1 MNSAIFI
8 NKFKVLIFIA
18 IASIIFLGSNL
29 YAECSDLD
37 SLECS
42 QWVEYCEWNEE
53 TGQCQEIGGGNG
65 NIEFGPYQ
73 YSFLTESDGIRVST
87 NYNGA
92 LLYYPINGIT
102 PFASMVIIDAFDD
115 EYGLQ
120 NWAEYYASHGFI
132 AMTIGNFYNDYWDY
146 EDRGIGLL
154 DAVITIKHENE
165 RIDSPLFGM
174 IDTTSFAV
182 SGYSTGGGGAHA
194 AATMDSTLNAVILH
208 NPAVAFLDSL
218 NCNSDTEYY
227 CLVPEHL
234 NHSVPVLVFAGEYEL
249 DELVTES
256 DSIYANIWAFPQYDY
271 VPETTDKVYFESISE
286 GHGSSVSPVGEV
298 ATYAISWL
306 NYYLLNDSTYCD
318 LLIQE
323 PESTSQFFTTI
334 ECTTSISYDIN
345 DDGFVNAADL
355 VMLVTNVMNGL
366 LDASDFNYDQNINIY
381 DVLLLSDYIGS
392 I

>member
-1 MNSAIFI
+1 MKTNLM
-8 NKFKVLIFIA
+8 FKVVTMLFIFCN
-18 IASIIFLGSNL
+18 NL
-29 YAECSDLD
+29 YADCTDLD
-37 SLECS
+37 SLQCLDYS
-42 QWVEYCEWNEE
+42 EYCVWNEE
-53 TGQCQEIGGGNG
+53 QNQCQEIGGGNG

-92 LLYYPINGIT
+92 LLYYPIDGIP
-102 PFASMVIIDAFDD
+102 PFASMVIIDAFGD

-132 AMTIGNFYNDYWDY
+132 AMTIGNFDDDYWDY

-234 NHSVPVLVFAGEYEL
+234 NHSVPVLVFAGEHEL

-256 DSIYANIWAFPQYDY
+256 DSIYANIWAFPQYDF
-271 VPETTDKVYFESISE
+271 VPETTDKVYFESIGE
-286 GHGSSVSPVGEV
+286 GHGSSASPEGEL
-298 ATYAISWL
+298 AAYAISWL
-306 NYYLLNDSTYCD
+306 NYYLLNDSNYCD
-318 LLIQE
+318 ILLQE
-323 PESTSQFFTTI
+323 PQSTSQFLTTI
-334 ECTTSISYDIN
+334 ESVSYTHLTLPTTPY
-345 DDGFVNAADL
+345 V
-355 VMLVTNVMNGL
+355 
-366 LDASDFNYDQNINIY
+366 
-381 DVLLLSDYIGS
+381 
-392 I
+392 

>member
-1 MNSAIFI
+1 MMNSSTSLRFI
-8 NKFKVLIFIA
+8 KGIVF
-18 IASIIFLGSNL
+18 IIFFLFISTDL
-29 YAECSDLD
+29 HAECSDLD
-37 SLECS
+37 STECL
-42 QWVEYCEWNEE
+42 QWEEYCEWNEE
-53 TGQCQEIGGGNG
+53 QNQCQEIGGGNG

-208 NPAVAFLDSL
+208 NPAVAFLDSV
-218 NCNSDTEYY
+218 NCDSATEYY

-234 NHSVPVLVFAGEYEL
+234 NHSVPVLVFAGENEL
-249 DELVTES
+249 DELITED

-323 PESTSQFFTTI
+323 PESTSQFLTTI

-381 DVLLLSDYIGS
+381 DVLLLSDYIEN

>member
-1 MNSAIFI
+1 MKTNLM
-8 NKFKVLIFIA
+8 FKVVTMLFIFCN
-18 IASIIFLGSNL
+18 NL
-29 YAECSDLD
+29 YADCTDLD
-37 SLECS
+37 SLQCLDYS
-42 QWVEYCEWNEE
+42 EYCVWNEE
-53 TGQCQEIGGGNG
+53 QNQCQEIGGGNG

-92 LLYYPINGIT
+92 LLYYPIDGIP
-102 PFASMVIIDAFDD
+102 PFASMVIIDAFGD

-132 AMTIGNFYNDYWDY
+132 AMTIGNFDDDYWDY

-234 NHSVPVLVFAGEYEL
+234 NHSVPVLVFAGENEL

-256 DSIYANIWAFPQYDY
+256 DSIYANIWAFPQYDF
-271 VPETTDKVYFESISE
+271 VPEITDKVYFESIGE
-286 GHGSSVSPVGEV
+286 GHGSSASPEGEL
-298 ATYAISWL
+298 AAYAISWL
-306 NYYLLNDSTYCD
+306 NYYLLNDSNYCD
-318 LLIQE
+318 ILLQE
-323 PESTSQFFTTI
+323 PQSTSQFLTTI

-345 DDGFVNAADL
+345 DDGSIDNADL
-355 VMLVTNVMNGL
+355 IMLVTIVINGIL
-366 LDASDFNYDQNINIY
+366 GSNDFNYDSTVNIFDI
-381 DVLLLSDYIGS
+381 LILSDYLEGV
-392 I
+392 